1 MFLKFPTLCIFLPL
15 EMQGSLKTL
24 TSIRRNEA
32 NSDDLVSIL
41 KNVGVALSQDVIDAA
56 LKTVGPRGEYLMF
69 LSTFIRSCESSWTFQ
84 VHGVG

>member
-1 MFLKFPTLCIFLPL
+1 MTVIIQDISSVFEISYTVYFLPL
-15 EMQGSLKTL
+15 EMQGLLKTL

-69 LSTFIRSCESSWTFQ
+69 LSTFTR
-84 VHGVG
+84 

>member
-1 MFLKFPTLCIFLPL
+1 MTVIIQDISSVFEISYTVYFLPL
-15 EMQGSLKTL
+15 EMQGPLKTL

-69 LSTFIRSCESSWTFQ
+69 LSTFIR
-84 VHGVG
+84 